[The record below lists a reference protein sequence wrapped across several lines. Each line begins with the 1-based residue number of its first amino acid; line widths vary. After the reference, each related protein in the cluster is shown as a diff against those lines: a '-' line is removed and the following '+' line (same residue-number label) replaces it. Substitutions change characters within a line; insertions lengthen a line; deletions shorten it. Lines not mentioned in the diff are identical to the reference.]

1 VPARNEEEDGRPLL
15 SKRSVHVIC
24 ERKLMRDG
32 PRYEGRLLLRRRL
45 AVQNQKSVM
54 PRTPGLVGGYY
65 LHKTIGLDLVWIW
78 IASAHCFVTRIAC
91 AAHLRSPLVHGRR
104 DAYRP

>member
-1 VPARNEEEDGRPLL
+1 MPARNEEEDGRPLL

-54 PRTPGLVGGYY
+54 PGTPGPCWRLFNYY
-65 LHKTIGLDLVWIW
+65 NLLKTIGLDGFSGST
-78 IASAHCFVTRIAC
+78 ASLLASREM
-91 AAHLRSPLVHGRR
+91 
-104 DAYRP
+104 